1 MSPTVFRAK
10 GLRFFFFS
18 REEERIHVHVL
29 GEEGE
34 AKVWIEPEIELARN
48 YGLGEKTLATAMD
61 LITGRK
67 DEIRRAWNEH
77 FGG

>member
-48 YGLGEKTLATAMD
+48 YGLSEKTLATAMD
-61 LITGRK
+61 LITGRE